1 MTIYVKIQISLK
13 TEKMTDTHSITEEFT
28 EDQNKYVPREVII
41 AELPDSDQ
49 SDASGTSDDD
59 ARERPKTDI
68 PPEYWHI
75 QKLVKFLKTGNQT
88 ATAIALCC
96 LKDHDLT
103 NDFNQ
108 LAIQEIGGLE
118 LLINLLDTKDIKCKL
133 GALSVLTELS
143 TNHDIRKC
151 IANLG
156 GMNLLVNNLLEPAK
170 DLQILV
176 AETIYNVAQVR
187 KARKHIRQ
195 CDGIPKLVDFLDCDE
210 MYLYTPK
217 NKLSETEIEALNLT
231 SAAARALWSVSRSN
245 KNIGVMMKSGAVP
258 LLARLLKTIH
268 MDVVIPTIGT
278 ISQCAIDPSYQ
289 LAIQTE
295 GMIRDIVRHLSAEE
309 YPELRRFCAETI
321 FKCCGNAITRDMV
334 RQSGGLDPLV
344 NMAKDAKNKDDKQL
358 LAAVTGAIWKT
369 AISPENVERFDQ
381 LKTVEVLVKLLENVE
396 ECELVLSNVVGALG
410 ECLKFEHNRGSLR
423 RANGIPHLVNLLNY
437 TYPPILENVPMV
449 LKECAEDPE
458 SMREIEQLDGV
469 RLIWSLLKND
479 SPKVQA
485 NAAWSLVPCIRNATD
500 SGEMVRCFVGGLEL
514 IVNLLKSQ
522 DSHVLACVCAAISE
536 VAKDIENLAV
546 ITDHGVVPLLVNLVE
561 TEDVE
566 LRQHLA
572 AAIAYCCAWGSN
584 CKEFG
589 RLGAITPLV
598 QYMADG
604 DPVVHRTTALA
615 LFHLSK
621 NPFNCI
627 TMHESGVVPF
637 LLKAVSSTDW
647 KLQEAAAGCLANVRK
662 LALEAETRHLIRNSP
677 FDSDDND

>member
-1 MTIYVKIQISLK
+1 MKS
-13 TEKMTDTHSITEEFT
+13 ESDEGFDEFT
-28 EDQNKYVPREVII
+28 ADQNKYIPREVVIE
-41 AELPDSDQ
+41 ELPDSEESEGEGSS
-49 SDASGTSDDD
+49 SDEEGRT
-59 ARERPKTDI
+59 ERPKTDI

-75 QKLVKFLKTGNQT
+75 QKLVKYLKTGNQT
-88 ATAIALCC
+88 ATVVALCC

-103 NDFNQ
+103 TEINQ

-118 LLINLLDTKDIKCKL
+118 LLINLLETKDLKCKL

-143 TNHDIRKC
+143 QNPDIRKC

-156 GMNLLVNNLLEPAK
+156 GINLLVKNLTEPAR

-176 AETIYNVAQVR
+176 AETIYNVAQVK

-195 CDGIPKLVDFLDCDE
+195 CNGIAKLVDFLDCSE
-210 MYLYTPK
+210 TNLNTPK
-217 NKLSETEIEALNLT
+217 EKLSELDMEAVDMCA
-231 SAAARALWSVSRSN
+231 AAARALWSVSRSK
-245 KNIGVMMKSGAVP
+245 KNIQVMMKSGAVP
-258 LLARLLKTIH
+258 LLAKLLRSVH
-268 MDVVIPTIGT
+268 MAVVIPTIGT
-278 ISQCAIDPSYQ
+278 IAQCANDPSYQ

-295 GMIRDIVRHLSAEE
+295 GMIRDIVKHLSAEE

-321 FKCCGNAITRDMV
+321 FKCSEKSTTRDMV

-344 NMAKDAKNKDDKQL
+344 NIAKDPKTKNDKPL
-358 LAAVTGAIWKT
+358 LAAITGAIWKT

-381 LKTVEVLVKLLENVE
+381 LKTVDVLVKLLENVE
-396 ECELVLSNVVGALG
+396 EDEEVLSNVVGALG
-410 ECLKFEHNRGSLR
+410 ECLKFEHNRNTLR
-423 RANGIPHLVNLLNY
+423 RADGIPHLVNLLNY
-437 TYPPILENVPMV
+437 TYPPLLENVPMV
-449 LKECAEDPE
+449 LRECAEDEE

-485 NAAWSLVPCIRNATD
+485 NAAWSLVPCIKNATD

-514 IVNLLKSQ
+514 IVNLLKSH
-522 DSHVLACVCAAISE
+522 DTHVLACVCAAISE

-546 ITDHGVVPLLVNLVE
+546 ITDHGVVPMLVNLVE

-572 AAIAYCCAWGSN
+572 SAIAYCCAWGSN

-604 DPVVHRTTALA
+604 EPDVHRTTALA

-647 KLQEAAAGCLANVRK
+647 KLQEAAAGCLANIRK
-662 LALEAETRHLIRNSP
+662 LALEAETVHLIRNQP
-677 FDSDDND
+677 HSDEEN

>member
-1 MTIYVKIQISLK
+1 MNPRESGESL
-13 TEKMTDTHSITEEFT
+13 DNFAQ
-28 EDQNKYVPREVII
+28 DAGKYIPREVVI
-41 AELPDSDQ
+41 EEPTDSEG
-49 SDASGTSDDD
+49 SSVSGLSSDDEGHV
-59 ARERPKTDI
+59 ERPKTDI

-75 QKLVKFLKTGNQT
+75 QKLVKYLKTGNQT
-88 ATAIALCC
+88 ATVVALCC

-103 NDFNQ
+103 TEINQ

-118 LLINLLDTKDIKCKL
+118 LLINLLETKDLKCKL
-133 GALSVLTELS
+133 GALSVLAELS
-143 TNHDIRKC
+143 QNQDIRRS

-156 GMNLLVNNLLEPAK
+156 GVDLLVKNLKEPAR

-187 KARKHIRQ
+187 KARKQIRK
-195 CDGIPKLVDFLDCDE
+195 CDGIPKLVDFLDIDE
-210 MYLYTPK
+210 QYLKTPK
-217 NKLSETEIEALNLT
+217 EQLSKDEVEQVNIVQ
-231 SAAARALWSVSRSN
+231 AAVKALWSASKSK
-245 KNIGVMMKSGAVP
+245 KNIQVMMKSGSVP
-258 LLARLLKTIH
+258 LLARLLRSVH
-268 MDVVIPTIGT
+268 MEVVVPTMGT
-278 ISQCAIDPSYQ
+278 ISQCANDPNYQ

-295 GMIRDIVRHLSAEE
+295 GMIRDIVTHLYAGEF
-309 YPELRRFCAETI
+309 PDLRRYCADTI
-321 FKCCGNAITRDMV
+321 FKCCEKTATRDIV

-344 NMAKDAKNKDDKQL
+344 NMASDSNTKEDKKL

-396 ECELVLSNVVGALG
+396 ENEEVLSNVVGALG
-410 ECLKFEHNRGSLR
+410 ECLKFEHNRAALR
-423 RANGIPHLVNLLNY
+423 RAEGIPHLVNLLNY
-437 TYPPILENVPMV
+437 TYSPLLENVPMV
-449 LKECAEDPE
+449 LRECAEDPE
-458 SMREIEQLDGV
+458 SMRIIEQLDGV

-479 SPKVQA
+479 SPRVQA
-485 NAAWSLVPCIRNATD
+485 NAAWSLVPCIRHATD

-514 IVNLLKSQ
+514 IVNLLKSPN
-522 DSHVLACVCAAISE
+522 SHVLACVCAAISE

-546 ITDHGVVPLLVNLVE
+546 ITDHGVVPMLVNLVE

-572 AAIAYCCAWGSN
+572 SAVAYCCAWGSN

-604 DPVVHRTTALA
+604 DAGVHRTTALA
-615 LFHLSK
+615 LFHLSS

-647 KLQEAAAGCLANVRK
+647 KLQEAAAGCLANIRK
-662 LALEAETRHLIRNSP
+662 LALEAETCHLIRP
-677 FDSDDND
+677 EGSDNGND

>member
-1 MTIYVKIQISLK
+1 MNERHIAEDDL
-13 TEKMTDTHSITEEFT
+13 EECS
-28 EDQNKYVPREVII
+28 EDHNKYVPREVII
-41 AELPDSDQ
+41 EEQPDSDE
-49 SDASGTSDDD
+49 SEASRSSSEEEGST
-59 ARERPKTDI
+59 ERPRNEI
-68 PPEYWHI
+68 PPEYWNI
-75 QKLVKFLKTGNQT
+75 QKLVKYLKTGNQT
-88 ATAIALCC
+88 ATVVALCC

-103 NDFNQ
+103 TEINQ
-108 LAIQEIGGLE
+108 LAIQDIGGLE
-118 LLINLLDTKDIKCKL
+118 LLINLLETKDLKCKL

-143 TNHDIRKC
+143 QNPDIRKC

-156 GMNLLVNNLLEPAK
+156 GIGLLVKNLTEPAR
-170 DLQILV
+170 DLQIYV
-176 AETIYNVAQVR
+176 AETIYNVAQVK

-195 CDGIPKLVDFLDCDE
+195 CDGIPKLVDFLDCNE
-210 MYLYTPK
+210 TFLNTPK
-217 NKLSETEIEALNLT
+217 DKLSDSEMLAVDMV
-231 SAAARALWSVSRSN
+231 SAAARALCSVSKSS
-245 KNIGVMMKSGAVP
+245 KNVRVMMKSGAVP
-258 LLARLLKTIH
+258 LLARLLKSVH
-268 MDVVIPTIGT
+268 MEVVVPTIGI
-278 ISQCAIDPSYQ
+278 ISQCANDSSYQ

-295 GMIRDIVRHLSAEE
+295 GMVSDIVKHLSMEE

-321 FKCCGNAITRDMV
+321 FKCCEKAVTRDMV

-344 NMAKDAKNKDDKQL
+344 NMAMDPKTKEDKPL

-381 LKTVEVLVKLLENVE
+381 LKTVEVLVKLLENTE
-396 ECELVLSNVVGALG
+396 ESEEVLSNVVGALG
-410 ECLKFEHNRGSLR
+410 ECLKFEHNRSTLR
-423 RANGIPHLVNLLNY
+423 RVDGIPHLVNLLNY
-437 TYPPILENVPMV
+437 TYPPLLENVPMV
-449 LKECAEDPE
+449 LRECAEDPE
-458 SMREIEQLDGV
+458 SMRDIEQLDGV
-469 RLIWSLLKND
+469 RLIWSLLKNN

-485 NAAWSLVPCIRNATD
+485 NAAWSLVPCIRYATD

-522 DSHVLACVCAAISE
+522 DTHVLACVCAAISE

-572 AAIAYCCAWGSN
+572 SAIAYCCAWGSN

-598 QYMADG
+598 QYMADVEP
-604 DPVVHRTTALA
+604 DVHRTTALA

-647 KLQEAAAGCLANVRK
+647 KLQEAAAGCLANIRK
-662 LALEAETRHLIRNSP
+662 LALEADTVRMIRNP
-677 FDSDDND
+677 QEID